1 MLIIIVCDV
10 LIFIL
15 GILFGHYCFAR
26 KSDAERDLEQAKLEL
41 GDLRN
46 KMKHHLSETAFL
58 FQQFDDQ
65 YQKLLQ
71 HFGDMSQ
78 DISSSLSKD
87 NQNDPKVISSLESLK
102 DLKKSSAKLTMGSPS
117 VQPKDYED

>member
-1 MLIIIVCDV
+1 MWIIVVCDV

-15 GILFGHYCFAR
+15 GVLFGHYCFAR
-26 KSDAERDLEQAKLEL
+26 KSDAERDLEVTKLEL
-41 GDLRN
+41 GNLRN

-78 DISSSLSKD
+78 DISTSLSKES
-87 NQNDPKVISSLESLK
+87 QNDPKVISSLESLK
-102 DLKKSSAKLTMGSPS
+102 DLKKPSPSVVSAGPS